1 MQDAPI
7 KEKQQVIDKIKNVT
21 NILVTVSRNPSVD
34 DLSAALGLTMLLN
47 KIGKH
52 ATAIFSGA
60 IPPAITFLEPDKV
73 FENTIDSLRDF
84 IIALDKEKADHLRY
98 KVDGEVV
105 KIFIT
110 PYRTVMTD
118 KDLQF
123 SQGDYN
129 VELVLALGVE
139 NQEHLDLALAAHGQ
153 ILHDVTVMTLS
164 SGKQV
169 SRLGTLDWYDPAS
182 SCLCEMV
189 TSLSDLLKVD
199 QPLLD
204 KQISTALLTGIVA
217 ATERFSNNKT
227 SASTMTL
234 AAQLMAAGADQQLI
248 ASKLQEMHQI
258 TSLASVSGSVDGSIP
273 EGDEVS
279 TPSSEV
285 LSIDHVLDKVEPK
298 VAPVTVGSSIISTL
312 PPESEVPKIILD
324 SKESPVSDESSSM
337 SDQNVSGVNV
347 NQTILPEPL
356 VDSLSPVA
364 ETSVL
369 EHESP
374 AISQPSTIAPA
385 SGAKLLDILNNDT
398 ETSSVSTLPPEDDGA
413 AALEAARGV
422 AMSAATTAPISIPT
436 SQEAPV
442 TTPPIDLPLPPPIP
456 NYFASDT
463 PPTPD
468 FGVTVSSDQPVLA
481 STSNDPAQFKIP
493 GQ

>member
-7 KEKQQVIDKIKNVT
+7 KEKQQVIDKIKSVT

-47 KIGKH
+47 KVGKH

-110 PYRTVMTD
+110 PYRTVITD

-153 ILHDVTVMTLS
+153 ILHDVAVMTLS

-169 SRLGTLDWYDPAS
+169 SRLGTLDWYDPSS

-204 KQISTALLTGIVA
+204 KQVSTALLTGIVA

-258 TSLASVSGSVDGSIP
+258 TSLASVSGPADIA
-273 EGDEVS
+273 DEP
-279 TPSSEV
+279 TTKPSEV
-285 LSIDHVLDKVEPK
+285 LSIDHVLDKVEPRQ
-298 VAPVTVGSSIISTL
+298 VAPESNEPVQISTL
-312 PPESEVPKIILD
+312 SPEYEPPKIILD
-324 SKESPVSDESSSM
+324 SKESPASDESSNM
-337 SDQNVSGVNV
+337 SDRNVSGVNV
-347 NQTILPEPL
+347 NQTILPESL
-356 VDSLSPVA
+356 VDSLGPVA
-364 ETSVL
+364 EVSVL

-374 AISQPSTIAPA
+374 AISQPSTIAPEP
-385 SGAKLLDILNNDT
+385 SAKLLDILNNDT
-398 ETSSVSTLPPEDDGA
+398 ETSGVSTLPPEDDGA

-422 AMSAATTAPISIPT
+422 AMSAATTAPVSIPT
-436 SQEAPV
+436 LQEAPV
-442 TTPPIDLPLPPPIP
+442 SSPSIDLPLPPPIP
-456 NYFASDT
+456 NYFTSDT
-463 PPTPD
+463 PPAPD
-468 FGVTVSSDQPVLA
+468 FGVTVSSDQPA
-481 STSNDPAQFKIP
+481 PTPINNDPAQFKIP